1 MACSPVEQEHAE
13 CHWSDSTDADS
24 HLRSCRGRI
33 SSVRGEGASPFS
45 RSFCPKNHGHVPHG
59 GTARSP
65 PAACPHLG
73 PACQRVSGGD
83 TTPQTQTPVRSR
95 EGCCSL
101 PAAGGGEPPA
111 GSALRRSQE
120 PSFQASGA
128 RGQEVA
134 CSDQHW
140 SRLSLCVFTTRTLW
154 APSFLLSI
162 QTEGLI
168 DIPKLSRAE

>member
-1 MACSPVEQEHAE
+1 MPLVRQHGRRQSPEKLPRQNQQRAWGGGFAIQQKFLSKESRPRPTRGHCTLSACSLP
-13 CHWSDSTDADS
+13 
-24 HLRSCRGRI
+24 
-33 SSVRGEGASPFS
+33 ASGS
-45 RSFCPKNHGHVPHG
+45 
-59 GTARSP
+59 
-65 PAACPHLG
+65 
-73 PACQRVSGGD
+73 ACQRVSGGD

-95 EGCCSL
+95 EGCCSS

-111 GSALRRSQE
+111 GPALHRSQE

-128 RGQEVA
+128 CGQEVA

-140 SRLSLCVFTTRTLW
+140 SRLSLRVFTTRTLW